1 MSESSTED
9 LLDKLQDYQHSY
21 HELPLSSS
29 VVDSSEFVDSFAE
42 GLLADVFVGSTM
54 KLPW

>member
-9 LLDKLQDYQHSY
+9 LLDLQDYQHSY

-29 VVDSSEFVDSFAE
+29 VADSSEFVDSFAE